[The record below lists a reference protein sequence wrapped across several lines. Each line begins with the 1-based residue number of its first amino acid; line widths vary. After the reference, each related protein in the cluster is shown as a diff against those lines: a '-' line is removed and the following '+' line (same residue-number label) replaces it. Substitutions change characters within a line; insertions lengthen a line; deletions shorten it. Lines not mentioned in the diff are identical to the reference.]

1 MHYTITILSLYRFSA
16 ERVWSVVTDRDDRPT
31 LQTQALL
38 ALGAMSKRIR
48 PSNDGLATQIVTDL
62 HHLLEQ
68 HTGEYLICCC
78 VAGTRVLKTFII
90 V

>member
-1 MHYTITILSLYRFSA
+1 MQYAITILSLYRFSA
-16 ERVWSVVTDRDDRPT
+16 ERVWSVVTDRFDRPT

-38 ALGAMSKRIR
+38 ALGAMSKRVR
-48 PSNDGLATQIVTDL
+48 PSNDGLATQIVADL

-68 HTGEYLICCC
+68 HTGEYLICFC
-78 VAGTRVLKTFII
+78 VAGSRVLKTFII